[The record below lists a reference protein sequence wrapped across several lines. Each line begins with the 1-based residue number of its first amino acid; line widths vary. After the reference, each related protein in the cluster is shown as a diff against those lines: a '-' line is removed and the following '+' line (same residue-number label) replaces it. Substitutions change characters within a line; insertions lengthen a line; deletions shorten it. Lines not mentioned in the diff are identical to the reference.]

1 MTTKTLAWHE
11 TLELHELIAAQ
22 SVGLV
27 KIKKSMKKISD
38 PQLRQLYSVSAKAK
52 ALEQNLRELLPF
64 LPKAP
69 AFQREDERADLYFD
83 AGDLLVLAKTTVRN
97 YAIAI
102 TETATPELRRVLV
115 NQINAAI
122 KLHEQVFYFMYQRG
136 LYPAYNLVDLLKGD
150 AMHAQKAISMR

>member
-38 PQLRQLYSVSAKAK
+38 PQLRQLYSVSAKA
-52 ALEQNLRELLPF
+52 LEQNLRELLPF

-69 AFQREDERADLYFD
+69 AFQREEERADLYFD
-83 AGDLLVLAKTTVRN
+83 AGDLLVLTKTTVRN

-102 TETATPELRRVLV
+102 TETATPELRRVFV
-115 NQINAAI
+115 KQINAAI
-122 KLHEQVFYFMYQRG
+122 KLHEQIFYFMYQKG
-136 LYPAYNLVDLLKGD
+136 LYPAYNLVELLKGD

>member
-1 MTTKTLAWHE
+1 MNTTKTLAWHE
-11 TLELHELIAAQ
+11 TMELHELIAAQ

-27 KIKKSMKKISD
+27 KVKKSLKKISD
-38 PQLRQLYSVSAKAK
+38 PQLKQLYIVSAKSM
-52 ALEQNLRELLPF
+52 EQNLKELLPF

-69 AFQREDERADLYFD
+69 AFQREEERADLYFD
-83 AGDLLVLAKTTVRN
+83 AGDLLVLVKTTVRN

-115 NQINAAI
+115 KQINTVI
-122 KLHEQVFYFMYQRG
+122 KLHEQVFYYMYQKG
-136 LYPAYNLVDLLKGD
+136 LYPAYNLAELLKAD

>member
-1 MTTKTLAWHE
+1 MNTKTLAWHE
-11 TLELHELIAAQ
+11 TMELHELIAAQ

-27 KIKKSMKKISD
+27 KLKKSLKKISD
-38 PQLRQLYSVSAKAK
+38 PQLKQLYSTSAK

-64 LPKAP
+64 LPKTP
-69 AFQREDERADLYFD
+69 AFQREEERADVYFE

-115 NQINAAI
+115 KQINAAI
-122 KLHEQVFYFMYQRG
+122 KLHEQVFNYMYHKG
-136 LYPAYNLVDLLKGD
+136 LYPSYNLVELLKGD

>member
-64 LPKAP
+64 CQKLRHFSGRMNGLTCILMRVICWCWRKRPFETMRLRSRKRRRP
-69 AFQREDERADLYFD
+69 SSGEC
-83 AGDLLVLAKTTVRN
+83 LLNK
-97 YAIAI
+97 
-102 TETATPELRRVLV
+102 
-115 NQINAAI
+115 
-122 KLHEQVFYFMYQRG
+122 
-136 LYPAYNLVDLLKGD
+136 
-150 AMHAQKAISMR
+150 SMRPLSCMNKFLFYVPKRLISRL

>member
-38 PQLRQLYSVSAKAK
+38 PQLRQLYSMSAK
-52 ALEQNLRELLPF
+52 ALEQNLREPSSLFAKSLQHFSGRMNGLTCILMRVICWCWRKRPFETMRLRSRKRRLPS
-64 LPKAP
+64 
-69 AFQREDERADLYFD
+69 
-83 AGDLLVLAKTTVRN
+83 
-97 YAIAI
+97 
-102 TETATPELRRVLV
+102 LRRVLV
-115 NQINAAI
+115 KQINAAI